1 MPLKVEFLFD
11 FGSPNAYLAE
21 LVLPGIER
29 RTGVKFEYVPV
40 LLGGIF
46 KATGNMSPFDSLR
59 GIKNKPEYQA
69 LETQRF
75 IRRHNATKFQQ
86 NPFFPVNTL
95 MLMRGAVAARFEG
108 MFEPYFRAAYHHM
121 WEEPKMDDLETYRN
135 AFISSGIDIDRL
147 IARAQQDDVKK
158 RLIDLT
164 TDAVNRGAFGSPTF
178 FVGKEMFFGKDQLR
192 DVEASI
198 VEQASQPVSKTA
210 AGQEL
215 RPAEQANVSGLH
227 DENSVGPHQSK
238 LKGMPMPGPLS
249 GVRVL
254 DLTGVVS
261 GPFATMFLADQG
273 ADVLK
278 IEAIGGDITRRSRA
292 TIDKDGEFSALF
304 ISSNRGKRSLSID
317 VKSAAGRE
325 VLAKLVAQADVLVQ
339 NFRPGTMERLGL
351 GVDELRQRHPRL
363 IYVSISGV
371 GDTGPYVKKRV
382 YDPIIQG
389 LSGFADIQSQ
399 PVTNRPQMIRTI
411 VCDKT
416 TAVFTAQAVA
426 AALYAREKSGQG
438 DHIQVAMLDAMI
450 SYLWPEGMMQY
461 TVVGTE
467 ATAADPNDRPD
478 LVFKTSDGY
487 ITAGTISD
495 SEWQGFCRASGDP
508 ELAKDLQFATPSARS
523 VNATARI
530 NKMAEYIGQHTTAEW
545 LERLDAADVPC
556 APILRRGEI
565 IHNEQVIAREIIAEF
580 DQPKVG
586 RVRQPKPAAR
596 FEINAAAI
604 GGPAPRVG
612 EHSRDV
618 LRELG
623 YDDGAIDKMVAE
635 RCVRE
640 AI

>member
-1 MPLKVEFLFD
+1 MASPD
-11 FGSPNAYLAE
+11 SGSKARINRE
-21 LVLPGIER
+21 L
-29 RTGVKFEYVPV
+29 
-40 LLGGIF
+40 
-46 KATGNMSPFDSLR
+46 
-59 GIKNKPEYQA
+59 
-69 LETQRF
+69 
-75 IRRHNATKFQQ
+75 
-86 NPFFPVNTL
+86 
-95 MLMRGAVAARFEG
+95 
-108 MFEPYFRAAYHHM
+108 
-121 WEEPKMDDLETYRN
+121 
-135 AFISSGIDIDRL
+135 
-147 IARAQQDDVKK
+147 
-158 RLIDLT
+158 
-164 TDAVNRGAFGSPTF
+164 
-178 FVGKEMFFGKDQLR
+178 
-192 DVEASI
+192 
-198 VEQASQPVSKTA
+198 
-210 AGQEL
+210 
-215 RPAEQANVSGLH
+215 
-227 DENSVGPHQSK
+227 
-238 LKGMPMPGPLS
+238 PMPGPLS

-278 IEAIGGDITRRSRA
+278 IEPIGGDITRRSRA
-292 TIDKDGEFSALF
+292 TIDKAGEFSALF
-304 ISSNRGKRSLSID
+304 ISSNRGKRSLAID
-317 VKSAAGRE
+317 VKSEAGRE

-351 GVDELRQRHPRL
+351 GPDELRKRHPRL

-371 GDTGPYVKKRV
+371 GETGPYVKKRV

-416 TAVFTAQAVA
+416 TAIFTAQAVSS
-426 AALYAREKSGQG
+426 ALYAREKAGQG

-461 TVVGTE
+461 TVIGSE
-467 ATAADPNDRPD
+467 AAAEQNDRPD

-508 ELAKDLQFATPSARS
+508 ELAKDPRFATPSARS

-530 NKMAEYIGQHTTAEW
+530 NKMAEYIGLHTTAEW

-565 IHNEQVIAREIIAEF
+565 IHNEQVIARGIIAEF

-596 FEINAAAI
+596 FEINEAAI

-623 YDDGAIDKMVAE
+623 YDDSAIDKMVAE
-635 RCVRE
+635 RSVRV